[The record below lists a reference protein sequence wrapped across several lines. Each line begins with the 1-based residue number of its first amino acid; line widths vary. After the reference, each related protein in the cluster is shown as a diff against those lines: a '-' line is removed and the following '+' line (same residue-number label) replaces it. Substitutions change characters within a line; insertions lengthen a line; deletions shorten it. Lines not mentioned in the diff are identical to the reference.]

1 MSKSVTI
8 PKIQDLVSDP
18 DKAFKNDQ
26 LKVFLNQS
34 PPNKWV
40 LKNKLANDSDYV
52 PIDKV
57 EYLLDVIFQSWKVEV
72 LDYKI
77 LFNAISVSVRLHY
90 LDTVTGEWRYHDGVG
105 AKELQ
110 TKKDAGSLKPDGSNV
125 NRGAVE
131 MALPIAKT
139 MAIKDAADH
148 IGKIFGRDLNRKNAI
163 EYTPIH
169 KKQQSEV
176 ERARLLIQDSTD
188 LEMLQYHWNS
198 IGDDLKAEL
207 SDAFDNKFNELN
219 K

>member
-1 MSKSVTI
+1 MSKAVTI

-90 LDTVTGEWRYHDGVG
+90 LDKVTGEWRYHDGVG

-110 TKKDAGSLKPDGSNV
+110 TKKDTGSLKPDGSNV

>member
-1 MSKSVTI
+1 MSKAVTI

-26 LKVFLNQS
+26 LKVFLNQA
-34 PPNKWV
+34 PPTKWV
-40 LKNKLANDSDYV
+40 LKNKLANDSDYM

-90 LDTVTGEWRYHDGVG
+90 LDTVSGEWRYHDGVG

-110 TKKDAGSLKPDGSNV
+110 TKKDTGSLKPDGSNV

-169 KKQQSEV
+169 KKQQSEI
-176 ERARLLIQDSTD
+176 ERARLLIDDSTT
-188 LEMLQYHWNS
+188 LEGLQDIWNK

-207 SDAFDNKFNELN
+207 SDVFDNKFNELN

>member
-1 MSKSVTI
+1 MSKAVTI

-110 TKKDAGSLKPDGSNV
+110 TKKDTGSLKPDGSNV

-176 ERARLLIQDSTD
+176 ERARLLIEDSND

>member
-1 MSKSVTI
+1 MSKAVTI

-110 TKKDAGSLKPDGSNV
+110 TKKDTGSLKPDGSNV

-176 ERARLLIQDSTD
+176 ERARLLIEDSTD

>member
-1 MSKSVTI
+1 MSKAVTI
-8 PKIQDLVSDP
+8 PKIQDLVTDP

-110 TKKDAGSLKPDGSNV
+110 TKKDTGSLKPDGSNV

-198 IGDDLKAEL
+198 IGDDLKSEL

>member
-1 MSKSVTI
+1 MSKAVTI

-110 TKKDAGSLKPDGSNV
+110 TKKDTGSLKPDGSNV